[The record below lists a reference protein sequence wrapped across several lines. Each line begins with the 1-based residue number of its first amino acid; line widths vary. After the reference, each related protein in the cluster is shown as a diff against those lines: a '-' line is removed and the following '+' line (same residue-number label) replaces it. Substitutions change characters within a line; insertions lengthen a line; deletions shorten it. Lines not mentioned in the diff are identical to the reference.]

1 MTKRPTLAALVT
13 VALLA
18 VSAHSAAGQSLASIS
33 AAAIGA
39 STATVQKSPGCWG
52 CGVIEGITFC
62 QGGHVPG
69 YYNCNTSWGGT
80 CNLSSG
86 GCGAG
91 ASLPLDPDGATQ
103 FVSRGAA
110 LGVEASMIQAGTLL
124 KRNCDGVIVA
134 RHQTSDNI
142 ASVRA
147 RTGVLAL

>member
-1 MTKRPTLAALVT
+1 MRKRPTIAALLV

-18 VSAHSAAGQSLASIS
+18 VSTRETAGQSLASIS
-33 AAAIGA
+33 AAGIGA
-39 STATVQKSPGCWG
+39 STATVQKTQGCWG
-52 CGVIEGITFC
+52 CGVIEGVTFC
-62 QGGHVPG
+62 QGGYVPG
-69 YYNCNTSWGGT
+69 YYNCNSGWGGT

-91 ASLPLDPDGATQ
+91 GSLPLDPDGATQ
-103 FVSRGAA
+103 YVSRGAA
-110 LGVEASMIQAGTLL
+110 LGVEASLIQAGTIL